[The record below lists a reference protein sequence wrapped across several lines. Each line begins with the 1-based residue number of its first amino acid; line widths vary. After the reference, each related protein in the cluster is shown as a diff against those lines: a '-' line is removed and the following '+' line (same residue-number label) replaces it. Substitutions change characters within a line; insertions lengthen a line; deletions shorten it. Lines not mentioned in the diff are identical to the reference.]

1 MGIIL
6 EIVSETN
13 SNIIR
18 NLSNNLFIRIQEDLL
33 ILYQVIFLHP
43 LDIWGLSSNNT
54 SQTND
59 C

>member
-18 NLSNNLFIRIQEDLL
+18 ILRNNLFIRNQEDLL
-33 ILYQVIFLHP
+33 IFYQVIFLR
-43 LDIWGLSSNNT
+43 DNKNN
-54 SQTND
+54 NIG
-59 C
+59 

>member
-18 NLSNNLFIRIQEDLL
+18 NLRNNLFIRNQEDLL
-33 ILYQVIFLHP
+33 IFYQVIFLRENK
-43 LDIWGLSSNNT
+43 NN
-54 SQTND
+54 NMG
-59 C
+59 